1 MHFYFQA
8 DEIVPGSVPPT
19 DELAKPTKWESV
31 TDATVLSI
39 KTGTYRNAVFEGVFL
54 LDEDATA
61 KQKDSED
68 GWKIAIVYCL
78 WFEKRLLTRGIELK
92 YQAEGS
98 EILRNYSG
106 EVVSNLSR

>member
-1 MHFYFQA
+1 MNFYFQA
-8 DEIVPGSVPPT
+8 DKIVPGLVLST

-39 KTGTYRNAVFEGVFL
+39 KTGTYRNAVFDGLFL
-54 LDEDATA
+54 LDEDATD

-78 WFEKRLLTRGIELK
+78 WHGMRLKKRGIKLK

-98 EILRNYSG
+98 EILRNYTG
-106 EVVSNLSR
+106 DVVSNLSR

>member
-1 MHFYFQA
+1 MHFYFKA
-8 DEIVPGSVPPT
+8 DKIVPGLVPST

-39 KTGTYRNAVFEGVFL
+39 KSGTYRNAVFDGLFL

-68 GWKIAIVYCL
+68 G
-78 WFEKRLLTRGIELK
+78 
-92 YQAEGS
+92 YQED
-98 EILRNYSG
+98 Y
-106 EVVSNLSR
+106 EVTNG

>member
-1 MHFYFQA
+1 MNFYFKA
-8 DEIVPGSVPPT
+8 EEIIPGSVPST
-19 DELAKPTKWESV
+19 DELAKPTKWEPV

-39 KTGTYRNAVFEGVFL
+39 KSGTYRNAVFDGLFL

-98 EILRNYSG
+98 EILRNYTG
-106 EVVSNLSR
+106 AVVSNLSR